1 MKTTIAS
8 VFLLFII
15 FSVTPLSFLFGVA
28 NATNEP
34 GAGGGGL
41 ALGRPRGNPCPEV
54 VAQRPSGDNGIPVIF
69 SNSDSNDGVVRL
81 SSDINIE
88 FVPLRPKLCQTTTV
102 WKVNDYDHSA
112 GKWWVITDGVKGNP
126 GANTLTSWFRIEKVS
141 DVYYKFKP
149 KLCQT
154 TTVWKVNDYDHSA
167 GKWWVITDGVKGNP
181 GANTLTSWFRIEKVS
196 DVYYKF
202 KYCPAVCETCPALC
216 NEIGRDFDGEMIR
229 LALSTGNGW
238 PFYFKKV
245 EKSAMEIQQVAHI

>member
-1 MKTTIAS
+1 MKTTTAS

-34 GAGGGGL
+34 VLDIDGNEVQTGTPYYVVS
-41 ALGRPRGNPCPEV
+41 PRGNPCPEV

-69 SNSDSNDGVVRL
+69 SNLDSNDGIVRL

-88 FVPLRPKLCQTTTV
+88 FVPLR
-102 WKVNDYDHSA
+102 
-112 GKWWVITDGVKGNP
+112 
-126 GANTLTSWFRIEKVS
+126 
-141 DVYYKFKP
+141 P

-216 NEIGRDFDGEMIR
+216 NEIGRDFDGEMIH

>member
-1 MKTTIAS
+1 MKTTTAS

-15 FSVTPLSFLFGVA
+15 FSVTPNHNSFA

-34 GAGGGGL
+34 VLDIDGNEVQTGTPYYVVSWIWGAGGGGL

-54 VAQRPSGDNGIPVIF
+54 VAQQWYS
-69 SNSDSNDGVVRL
+69 
-81 SSDINIE
+81 
-88 FVPLRPKLCQTTTV
+88 
-102 WKVNDYDHSA
+102 
-112 GKWWVITDGVKGNP
+112 
-126 GANTLTSWFRIEKVS
+126 
-141 DVYYKFKP
+141 
-149 KLCQT
+149 
-154 TTVWKVNDYDHSA
+154 VWKVNDYDHSA

-216 NEIGRDFDGEMIR
+216 NEIGRDFDGEMVR

-245 EKSAMEIQQVAHI
+245 EKSAMEIQQVAHS